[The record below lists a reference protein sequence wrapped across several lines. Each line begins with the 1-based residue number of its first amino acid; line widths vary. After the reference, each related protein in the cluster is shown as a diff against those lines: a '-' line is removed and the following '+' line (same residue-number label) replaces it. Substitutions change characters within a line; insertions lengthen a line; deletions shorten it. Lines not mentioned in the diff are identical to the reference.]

1 LKTQKLFALALLT
14 VLGLSP
20 LALANGLN
28 LNSLGSRALSMGG
41 AFVGLA
47 DDYSAIFWNPAG
59 MAQFDTRYLG
69 FYATDVIP
77 SSTYLLQVPA
87 QAGLLT
93 VVDAKTQ
100 SKHYLSG
107 LLAYYHPIN
116 DYLVAGIG
124 VYIPSGLGTAW
135 DGNDFTGL
143 SNGVAY
149 EWESKIGLVTISPGV
164 SYKIND
170 MISVGA
176 ALNINY
182 GMFSMKRWAGNTAP
196 PNTIDLGQYEM
207 NLKGWGFGATAGVLV
222 KASDMLSFGATIRTP
237 NRVKFSGDSSLSNI
251 DLLGFKE
258 SSEAETV
265 SPHLTFPLWI
275 AGGVAFRPLSGL
287 TLTGDL
293 QWTQWST
300 LDQIE
305 LKFIDPYWSLFMTA
319 SGENKMHLEWKDAL
333 QIRFGAEYWL
343 RENLAIRGGYYYDPT
358 PTPDKT
364 MNFLLPSYTFN
375 VFTLGLG
382 YSLNGLVIDLGFEFL
397 AGKGR
402 EVEFAKWLLD
412 PAFANAQPG
421 AYDMNII
428 VPNISISYKF

>member
-1 LKTQKLFALALLT
+1 MFALTLSAI
-14 VLGLSP
+14 LGLSS

-59 MAQFDTRYLG
+59 MAQFDKRYLG
-69 FYATDVIP
+69 FYGTDVIP
-77 SSTYLLQVPA
+77 SGSYLLQVPA
-87 QAGLLT
+87 PAGLLT

-107 LLAYYHPIN
+107 LLAYYQPIN
-116 DYLVAGIG
+116 EYLVAGVG
-124 VYIPSGLGTAW
+124 VYIPSGLGSSW
-135 DGNDFTGL
+135 DGNDFAGL
-143 SNGVAY
+143 SNNVAY

-176 ALNINY
+176 TLNINY
-182 GMFSMKRWAGNTAP
+182 GMFSMKRWAGNTAIDHP
-196 PNTIDLGQYEM
+196 VQVIDLGQNEM

-237 NRVKFSGDSSLSNI
+237 NRVKFSGDASLSNV

-319 SGENKMHLEWKDAL
+319 TGENKMHLEWKDAL

-382 YSLNGLVIDLGFEFL
+382 YTLNGLVIDLGLEFL

-402 EVEFAKWLLD
+402 EVEYAKWLLD
-412 PAFANAQPG
+412 PVFVNAQPG
-421 AYDMNII
+421 AYDMSII